1 MFKLTTLITTLFFTL
16 SLYSQDNRFS
26 IGLQAGPLFATVNPD
41 PDVLEAKFRTSFFA
55 GANMRYAFTDHWAL
69 QGDVQFSQRGFYFNT
84 RGTLIVQD
92 GQFAAYRGRI
102 DHKISYF
109 DFMPEIE
116 FRPVRQIGIAV
127 GPYLSWKAGESI
139 RYGDVIDWASTKD
152 NQLFNDTDFGLR
164 GKLSGH
170 IGPVTVFVSY
180 LYGLTDISRIII
192 TDENGTHLGQL
203 SANSRAIAIGAGY
216 RF

>member
-1 MFKLTTLITTLFFTL
+1 MLRVITFITTLLFTL
-16 SLYSQDNRFS
+16 SLHSQDSRFS
-26 IGLQAGPLFATVNPD
+26 VGLQAGPMFATIKPD
-41 PDVLEAKFRTSFFA
+41 PDVLDAEFRTGFFA
-55 GANMRYAFTDHWAL
+55 GANARYAFTDQWAV

-92 GQFAAYRGRI
+92 GQFATYRGRI
-102 DHKISYF
+102 DHRISYI
-109 DFMPEIE
+109 DFIPQIE

-139 RYGDVIDWASTKD
+139 RYGDVIDWSSTKD
-152 NQLFNDTDFGLR
+152 NKLFNDTDFGLL

-180 LYGLTDISRIII
+180 LYGLTNISRIII

-203 SANSRAIAIGAGY
+203 SADNRAIAVGAAY